1 MKRNLYIIG
10 TLLAGILSMTS
21 CSQDEELFTAP
32 SEYSFLQINVTD
44 TGVQSDAS
52 SRAITDANYMTTFE
66 EGDRIGLIA
75 ISNSAVVE
83 GYNNLCLKLQNGAW
97 VNEDGSGLIY
107 SSALEG
113 AVYYAYYPYSS
124 SFVIN
129 DDLTTPLSTL
139 VANWVIDYSKTF
151 AENDL
156 MASSGAEATKV
167 AGGYNYALNLNMQHQ
182 MGMIVVETVS
192 GTVYNLTDSEGN
204 DLGEYVI
211 ADEMAAPTFQ
221 INGADVTA
229 EELGST
235 YRILVQPG
243 ATNLSILYNEKTYT
257 KSDIAVTAQNY
268 FAYQVGEAG
277 GTINHVLKVGDYYLA
292 DGNLMSYNEETE
304 APSNAVGVIYYV
316 GNAGATDLKLAADHP
331 NCKHGLAIA
340 LKNAS
345 DAVAVFSDNQYQ
357 YGIPGEG
364 SVYTAAAGMTS
375 ILGYNNTAMAQIDPE
390 FKGAT
395 EFISTLQTYSQTTM
409 LPTVSSGWYL
419 PSFHEYQIMIANYDA
434 ISASLREVGSSLTKY
449 PYDKESGTNEF
460 YWTSTERNN
469 YMQAFS
475 DMQTVTSTIST
486 TSSHKLCTGSASAV
500 KGSGIYRFAF
510 AF

>member
-1 MKRNLYIIG
+1 MKRNLFIIASLF
-10 TLLAGILSMTS
+10 TGILSMTS
-21 CSQDEELFTAP
+21 CSQDEDLFSTP
-32 SEYSFLQINVTD
+32 SGHSFLQINVTD
-44 TGVQSDAS
+44 AGVQSDAS

-66 EGDRIGLIA
+66 EGDKIGLIA

-83 GYNNLCLKLQNGAW
+83 GYNNLCLKLQNGVW

-139 VANWVIDYSKTF
+139 VANWVIDYSKSF

-167 AGGYNYALNLNMQHQ
+167 TGGYNYALNLNMQHQ

-192 GTVYNLTDSEGN
+192 GTVYNLTDSEGH

-229 EELGST
+229 EEMGST

-243 ATNLSILYNEKTYT
+243 ATNLSIAFNGKTYT

-277 GTINHVLKVGDYYLA
+277 GTIDHVLKVGDFYLA
-292 DGNLMSYNEETE
+292 DGNLMSYSEEAE
-304 APSNAVGVIYYV
+304 APQNAIGVIYYV

-340 LKNAS
+340 LNNAN
-345 DAVAVFSDNQYQ
+345 DEVAIFSSNQYQ
-357 YGIPGEG
+357 YGLAEEG
-364 SVYTAAAGMTS
+364 SLYTAAAGMTS
-375 ILGYNNTAMAQIDPE
+375 ILGYNNTAMAQIDPAYR
-390 FKGAT
+390 GAT
-395 EFISTLQTYSQTTM
+395 EFISTLYAYSQTEI
-409 LPTVSSGWYL
+409 LPVVSSGWYL
-419 PSFHEYQIMIANYDA
+419 HSFHEYQTMIANY
-434 ISASLREVGSSLTKY
+434 
-449 PYDKESGTNEF
+449 
-460 YWTSTERNN
+460 
-469 YMQAFS
+469 
-475 DMQTVTSTIST
+475 
-486 TSSHKLCTGSASAV
+486 
-500 KGSGIYRFAF
+500 
-510 AF
+510 